1 MKVRAAATSMA
12 AVRTDRLRVE
22 QALFAAQFANDGP
35 FPHLVIDDFLEP
47 EAAADLATQFPTEQ
61 VGNDT
66 YVGLVEDRQFLRSES
81 LMPPAIRGIF
91 AELRSPQFVAW
102 LEATTGYRE
111 LIPDFENIE
120 SGLITTKNGGYH
132 GLHVDP
138 NMHPSKD
145 WYRRIT
151 LLIYVNPEWEK
162 AWGGDLELWD
172 AGLRKVRKS
181 VGPTFNRCFIFG
193 CRDRSW
199 HGYQPLRLPADKARR
214 VLLLVYY
221 APSAGLGQSPV
232 RYPTTFGVRP
242 DEPLRKRLGFL
253 VHQMATHSPA
263 WLRLA
268 VRPFV
273 RAARRVGLIRLGVQ

>member
-1 MKVRAAATSMA
+1 MTAGAVATSLA
-12 AVRTDRLRVE
+12 AVRTERLRVE
-22 QALFAAQFANDGP
+22 QASFAAQFAKDGP

-47 EAAADLATQFPTEQ
+47 EAAADLATQFPTGQ
-61 VGNDT
+61 VGNET

-81 LMPPAIRGIF
+81 QMPSAIRAIF
-91 AELRSPQFVAW
+91 AELRSPEFVAW

-151 LLIYVNPEWEK
+151 LLIYVNREWDD

-181 VGPTFNRCFIFG
+181 VPPTFNRCFVFG

-199 HGYQPLRLPADKARR
+199 HGYQPLHMPADKARR

-221 APSAGLGQSPV
+221 APTAGPGQSST

-253 VHQMATHSPA
+253 VHQTATHSPL

-273 RAARRVGLIRLGVQ
+273 GAVRRAGLIRIGRQ